1 MIELKA
7 HGNQRGRKCAVFKS
21 VILLDLLA
29 ILDVSTLFKKIKE
42 RQRKKQ
48 TFKR

>member
-29 ILDVSTLFKKIKE
+29 ILDVSTLLKKS
-42 RQRKKQ
+42 
-48 TFKR
+48 KRDRE